1 MPVSNKPLRLLS
13 LFLLA
18 GLLLAGCAP
27 QARTVA
33 NSFMPQIFKARYA
46 DGQLHLQGRYL
57 GHGSGGI
64 DAGHYVLRGGDV
76 DETGGLDYDA
86 TSWSYS
92 REDGSVPA
100 DGPTGNVFVGSGGID
115 AGHYALLGA
124 DVDGTGGLAYEAM
137 SWSDSRVTVSVP
149 ADAPTGNV
157 FVVAGG
163 QRSNQMTWRRDSGWQ
178 QHGVDCAFM
187 KPQAV

>member
-33 NSFMPQIFKARYA
+33 NSVMPQIFNARYA

-64 DAGHYVLRGGDV
+64 DAGHYVL
-76 DETGGLDYDA
+76 
-86 TSWSYS
+86 
-92 REDGSVPA
+92 
-100 DGPTGNVFVGSGGID
+100 
-115 AGHYALLGA
+115 LGA
-124 DVDGTGGLAYEAM
+124 DVDGTGGLAYEAT

-163 QRSNQMTWRRDSGWQ
+163 QRSNQLTWRRD
-178 QHGVDCAFM
+178 
-187 KPQAV
+187 